1 MQHLVTYTR
10 LDNRSIT
17 WKKVS
22 RAFLSLQ
29 PIGNWTQDEL
39 MARMRKFITS
49 NKLTGDEESLRHFV
63 GEEPLVIAIPADEES
78 VHAVWIGSLSK
89 ARQTFTG
96 FDHTKSIDG
105 EPEPDNDWR
114 L

>member
-1 MQHLVTYTR
+1 MTHNLLTYTR
-10 LDNRSIT
+10 INKPT

-39 MARMRKFITS
+39 MERMRSFIKK
-49 NKLTGDEESLRHFV
+49 NHLTGDEESLLGFAD
-63 GEEPLVIAIPADEES
+63 EEPLIIAIPKDEAS
-78 VHAVWIGSLSK
+78 VHSVWVGKLSD
-89 ARQTFTG
+89 ARKHFAC
-96 FDHTKSIDG
+96 FDQVKSIDG
-105 EPEPDNDWR
+105 PPQPEEWGR

>member
-1 MQHLVTYTR
+1 MQSLLTYTR
-10 LDNRSIT
+10 INRPT

-39 MARMRKFITS
+39 MERLRSFIKK
-49 NKLTGDEESLRHFV
+49 NHLTGDEESLLGFAA
-63 GEEPLVIAIPADEES
+63 GEPLIIAIPSDEAS
-78 VHAVWIGSLSK
+78 VHSVWVGTLSQ
-89 ARQTFTG
+89 ARHHFIC
-96 FDHTKSIDG
+96 FDQVDSIDG
-105 EPEPDNDWR
+105 PPEPDKGWG